1 MLLIYSQVSTGT
13 LTPMAVELKQPVDD
27 STRGGRKENRLI
39 SPINIVSIDGGMH
52 LYCVLL
58 GGGACKTSGIL
69 LSVIAAGSNRMYRV
83 RQAGCTQVD

>member
-1 MLLIYSQVSTGT
+1 MLDVADLQSGVYWNPHPYGCRIK
-13 LTPMAVELKQPVDD
+13 AAVDD

-39 SPINIVSIDGGMH
+39 SPINIVSIDGGMP

-69 LSVIAAGSNRMYRV
+69 LSVIAAGSNRM
-83 RQAGCTQVD
+83 